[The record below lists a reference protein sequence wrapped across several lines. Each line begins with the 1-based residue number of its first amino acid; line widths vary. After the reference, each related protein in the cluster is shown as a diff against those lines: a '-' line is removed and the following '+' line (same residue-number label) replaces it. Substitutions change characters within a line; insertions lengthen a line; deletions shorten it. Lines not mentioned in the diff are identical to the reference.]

1 MTSDPDFVERVPE
14 PLLIV
19 VSGPSGAGK
28 DTVVQRMQ
36 ERGLPFHFVVT
47 ATTRP
52 RRPGETHGKDY
63 WFVSTDE
70 FDAMVRNGE
79 FAEWAFVHRNRYGTA
94 IAPIEAALAQGR
106 DVIFDVDW
114 QGGAALS
121 LRWPEDCL
129 KIFVLPPDLETL
141 ERRLRQRATDAP
153 HVVETRLRNAKD
165 ELTHYPEYEH
175 LVVNDDLERAYGL
188 LRGIYLTRKYGEVS
202 QTDVPYD
209 LAAEAERVKQDRN
222 AAWAHA
228 KTLVGR

>member
-1 MTSDPDFVERVPE
+1 MMPASQMSNRG
-14 PLLIV
+14 LLVIV
-19 VSGPSGAGK
+19 SSPSGAGK
-28 DTVVQRMQ
+28 TTLTKRLLEEFKGQLEFSVSY
-36 ERGLPFHFVVT
+36 
-47 ATTRP
+47 TTRP
-52 RRPGETHGKDY
+52 MRTGETHGKDY

-70 FDAMVRNGE
+70 FDEMVRKGE

-94 IAPIEAALAQGR
+94 AAPVEAALAQGR

-114 QGGAALS
+114 QGGDALS
-121 LRWPEDCL
+121 KRWPQDCL
-129 KIFVLPPDLETL
+129 KIFVLPPDAETL

-202 QTDVPYD
+202 RSDVPYD
-209 LAAEAERVKQDRN
+209 LPAEAARVQQDRN
-222 AAWAHA
+222 SAWAHA